1 MDMPFE
7 KDDNDF
13 DKFLA
18 ELRAEAN
25 DVDFYFDT
33 IEDLRQF
40 ALDVSVPQIEK
51 SLIEIAG
58 HHDDTH
64 KAAEAICSSSLACA
78 ERDYALRRTDV
89 SKDQRMKFVN
99 VNQALSEKYEELAY
113 QYLPNQRALI
123 RNHSDLLY
131 GAYSSLYYD
140 YGQSHKT
147 N

>member
-1 MDMPFE
+1 MDMTSE
-7 KDDNDF
+7 KDNNDF

-18 ELRAEAN
+18 ELLAET
-25 DVDFYFDT
+25 DDGDFYFDT

-51 SLIEIAG
+51 NLIFVAG
-58 HHDDTH
+58 HHDDTY

-78 ERDYALRRTDV
+78 ERDYAIWRTDV
-89 SKDQRMKFVN
+89 PEEQRMKLIS

-113 QYLPNQRALI
+113 KYLPNQRAVI
-123 RNHSDLLY
+123 HNHFNLLY

-140 YGQSHKT
+140 YGESHKT
-147 N
+147 D